1 MSHSRYHLHSSFV
14 IGEIDPRI
22 YGSFVEHMGRC
33 VYTGIY
39 EPGHP
44 QADEKGFRQDVAE
57 LVKELG
63 VTTVRYPGGNF
74 VSGYNWEDGVGPVED
89 RPVRL
94 DLAWGT
100 REPNTFGT
108 NEFMDWCG
116 HTGIEPMFAVNL
128 GTRGIDAAREFVEYC
143 NHPGGT
149 KLSDLRHA
157 HGYPEPHN
165 IKFWCLGNEMD
176 GPWQIGG
183 KTAREYGRLAL
194 QAAKV
199 MRWANDEL
207 SITRDYLANMGQGE
221 GLRDGG
227 PFKGKFLTLAACGS
241 SNREMDTYARWE
253 YEVLDECFEAVDIIS
268 LHTYFRNP
276 EDSYDGFLK
285 NIDNLD
291 AYISEV
297 IAIADAV
304 AATRRSDKRI
314 MLSLDE
320 WNVWYKSGHPVDTL
334 DPGFP
339 EHPPL
344 IEEVFDAKDAL
355 VVGGALIVLLNH
367 ADRVKAACTAQLVNV
382 IAPIMTK
389 QGGAAWKQTIFHP
402 FALASKY
409 GRGQALRLAH
419 AGGDDIDIAAT
430 RDGNRITIFALNRSL
445 DNSRDLTVDL
455 SGFGEMVLDVAQGVG
470 NTDPDA
476 VNTETDDNLAPFE
489 IDKAAVADGQLHAT
503 IPPAT
508 WCVLSCLEA

>member
-1 MSHSRYHLHSSFV
+1 
-14 IGEIDPRI
+14 
-22 YGSFVEHMGRC
+22 
-33 VYTGIY
+33 
-39 EPGHP
+39 
-44 QADEKGFRQDVAE
+44 
-57 LVKELG
+57 
-63 VTTVRYPGGNF
+63 
-74 VSGYNWEDGVGPVED
+74 
-89 RPVRL
+89 
-94 DLAWGT
+94 
-100 REPNTFGT
+100 
-108 NEFMDWCG
+108 
-116 HTGIEPMFAVNL
+116 
-128 GTRGIDAAREFVEYC
+128 
-143 NHPGGT
+143 
-149 KLSDLRHA
+149 
-157 HGYPEPHN
+157 
-165 IKFWCLGNEMD
+165 
-176 GPWQIGG
+176 
-183 KTAREYGRLAL
+183 
-194 QAAKV
+194 
-199 MRWANDEL
+199 
-207 SITRDYLANMGQGE
+207 
-221 GLRDGG
+221 
-227 PFKGKFLTLAACGS
+227 
-241 SNREMDTYARWE
+241 
-253 YEVLDECFEAVDIIS
+253 
-268 LHTYFRNP
+268 
-276 EDSYDGFLK
+276 
-285 NIDNLD
+285 
-291 AYISEV
+291 
-297 IAIADAV
+297 
-304 AATRRSDKRI
+304 

-419 AGGDDIDIAAT
+419 AGGDDIDIAGT

-455 SGFGEMVLDVAQGVG
+455 SGFGKMVLDVAQGVG

-508 WCVLSCLEA
+508 WCVLSCLKA

>member
-116 HTGIEPMFAVNL
+116 QTGIEPMFAVNL

-227 PFKGKFLTLAACGS
+227 PFKDKFLTFQHLI
-241 SNREMDTYARWE
+241 
-253 YEVLDECFEAVDIIS
+253 LFS
-268 LHTYFRNP
+268 L
-276 EDSYDGFLK
+276 
-285 NIDNLD
+285 
-291 AYISEV
+291 
-297 IAIADAV
+297 
-304 AATRRSDKRI
+304 
-314 MLSLDE
+314 
-320 WNVWYKSGHPVDTL
+320 SG
-334 DPGFP
+334 
-339 EHPPL
+339 L
-344 IEEVFDAKDAL
+344 IGKV
-355 VVGGALIVLLNH
+355 
-367 ADRVKAACTAQLVNV
+367 
-382 IAPIMTK
+382 
-389 QGGAAWKQTIFHP
+389 
-402 FALASKY
+402 
-409 GRGQALRLAH
+409 
-419 AGGDDIDIAAT
+419 
-430 RDGNRITIFALNRSL
+430 
-445 DNSRDLTVDL
+445 LTVRTMQFFFHAAKSSGKLYMPSFKFSPDL
-455 SGFGEMVLDVAQGVG
+455 GPVAILLRHQPASL
-470 NTDPDA
+470 TILPISSIRKRRCFFKSSERSSEDA
-476 VNTETDDNLAPFE
+476 STP
-489 IDKAAVADGQLHAT
+489 
-503 IPPAT
+503 
-508 WCVLSCLEA
+508 LSIRWISRLTS